1 MGSCAGVL
9 LASVMTV
16 EANKTRPTTDGA
28 IFLGELALTISHLI
42 LLTMIYISV
51 AFLVLGK
58 KLIILSDRRKI
69 IAVFLLY
76 G

>member
-1 MGSCAGVL
+1 MGRCAGVL
-9 LASVMTV
+9 MGPAMTV

-28 IFLGELALTISHLI
+28 ICLGKWVLTIHHLI
-42 LLTMIYISV
+42 LFTMIYISV

-58 KLIILSDRRKI
+58 KLIILSERRKKD
-69 IAVFLLY
+69 AVFLLY